1 MRALSLAV
9 PLAAI
14 TAVYLPKQLQPA
26 PGVETW
32 LFFDGVCNLCD
43 GFVNFVYAGDS
54 QGRVRFGALQK
65 HRELLERHGAGRYAE
80 GGEESMS
87 TVVVIQDGQVFIR
100 SSAALR
106 ILAVMDQ
113 PWRMLAVFYLVPL
126 PLRDFVYQLVGQHRY
141 TIFGKKELLER
152 DLKQH
157 LHNEQC
163 MTPSGDFKRR
173 FLEYDASE
181 DRHPIFQ

>member
-113 PWRMLAVFYLVPL
+113 PWRHPLQRLLWRMLAVFYLVPL

-141 TIFGKKELLER
+141 TIFGKKE
-152 DLKQH
+152 
-157 LHNEQC
+157 QC